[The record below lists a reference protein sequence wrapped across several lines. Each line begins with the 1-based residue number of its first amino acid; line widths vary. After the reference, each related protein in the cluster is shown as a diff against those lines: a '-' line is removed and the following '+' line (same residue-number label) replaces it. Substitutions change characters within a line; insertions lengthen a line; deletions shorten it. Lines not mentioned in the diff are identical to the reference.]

1 MSARTRIDALRPRRP
16 YPFTRY
22 ASEEAE
28 LFAQVVK
35 GKGILESL
43 IVTNN
48 SETAAVV
55 MIFDADGQPANGET
69 PLVRFG
75 LPANGDY
82 PATVAFDTD
91 IAVEHG
97 AVAILSTTL
106 GTLTASE
113 ETAFFYAEASDEKK

>member
-1 MSARTRIDALRPRRP
+1 MSNRKRIDTIRHRRP

-22 ASEEAE
+22 RSDEAE
-28 LFAQVVK
+28 VFAQVVK

-55 MIFDADGQPANGET
+55 MIFDADGLPANGAT
-69 PLVRFG
+69 PILRFG

-82 PATVAFDTD
+82 PATATLDTD
-91 IAVEHG
+91 IPVERG
-97 AVAILSTTL
+97 AVVVISTSIETF
-106 GTLTASE
+106 TVSE
-113 ETAFFYAEASDEKK
+113 ETAFFYAEASDEK

>member
-22 ASEEAE
+22 ASPEAE
-28 LFAQVVK
+28 VYAQVVK
-35 GKGILESL
+35 GKGVLESL

-55 MIFDADGQPANGET
+55 MIFDADGQPDDGAT
-69 PLVRFG
+69 PILRFG

-82 PATVAFDTD
+82 PANASLDTD
-91 IAVEHG
+91 IAVKHG
-97 AVAILSTTL
+97 AVAIISTTID
-106 GTLTASE
+106 TLTASE

>member
-22 ASEEAE
+22 SSPEAE
-28 LFAQVVK
+28 VYAQVVK
-35 GKGILESL
+35 GKGVLESL

-55 MIFDADGQPANGET
+55 MIFDADGQPEDGAT
-69 PLVRFG
+69 PLLRFG

-82 PATVAFDTD
+82 PATATLDTD
-91 IAVEHG
+91 IAVEFG
-97 AVAILSTTL
+97 AVAIISTTL

>member
-1 MSARTRIDALRPRRP
+1 MSKRKRIDALRPRRP

-22 ASEEAE
+22 SSDEPEV
-28 LFAQVVK
+28 FAQVVK
-35 GKGILESL
+35 GKGVLESL

-48 SETAAVV
+48 TETAGVV
-55 MIFDADGQPANGET
+55 MIFDADGQPEDGAT
-69 PLVRFG
+69 PILRFG

-82 PATVAFDTD
+82 PGSNSLDTD

-97 AVAILSTTL
+97 AVAIISTAV

-113 ETAFFYAEASDEKK
+113 NAAWFYAEASDEK